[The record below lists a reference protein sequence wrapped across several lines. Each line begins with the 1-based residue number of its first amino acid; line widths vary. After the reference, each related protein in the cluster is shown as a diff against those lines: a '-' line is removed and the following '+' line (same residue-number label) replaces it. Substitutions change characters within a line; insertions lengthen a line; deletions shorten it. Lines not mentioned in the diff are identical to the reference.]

1 MLWFNCILFK
11 FDFSLSQTQNHT
23 LPCRKTKQKGKIEL
37 EHLYSICYFY
47 QVSKPNIGETRP
59 SRVRADVTIN
69 LNMRDI
75 VKGEWEGMILTTYSG
90 LSFNCSFTKCD
101 RY

>member
-1 MLWFNCILFK
+1 MVLQKSGYLTLFV
-11 FDFSLSQTQNHT
+11 
-23 LPCRKTKQKGKIEL
+23 I
-37 EHLYSICYFY
+37 

-75 VKGEWEGMILTTYSG
+75 VKGEWEGKMMIL
-90 LSFNCSFTKCD
+90 SFH
-101 RY
+101 